1 MHPGSIHNPTT
12 AAGRVYRVL
21 SDLRGQ
27 WIGGWELT
35 QAARTTA
42 VSTRISE
49 VRMQVDS
56 GERVEVEKRGRLYF
70 YRLVRVAKRGQLDLF
85 DAA

>member
-1 MHPGSIHNPTT
+1 MHPGSIDNPTT
-12 AAGRVYRVL
+12 AAARVYRVL
-21 SDLRGQ
+21 SDLGGQ

-35 QAARTTA
+35 QAAHTTA

-49 VRMQVDS
+49 VRMQVERH

-70 YRLVRVAKRGQLDLF
+70 YRLVRVERGQMEMF
-85 DAA
+85 EVA